1 MALFRRSAKPADG
14 RMTIWSHLAELRH
27 RLFVSVIAVAVGA
40 VVGYIVAPT
49 ILEWFL
55 HYYRDAADQPNGK
68 FIFLSALDPFLIRL
82 KIATYVGLL
91 LASPVWLWQFWRFV
105 TPALNPREKRY
116 AVPFIVTSIFLFCL
130 GAVFA
135 LITVPAALDFL
146 LQAGGSALEPA
157 LTADKF
163 LGLVT
168 LMILAFGVSF
178 EFPVI
183 LVFLLLVRVLS
194 VARLQSWRK
203 AMYVGIFFFA
213 AVITPSQDPYSLF
226 FMAVPMIL
234 FYEISI
240 VVGKV
245 LKR

>member
-1 MALFRRSAKPADG
+1 
-14 RMTIWSHLAELRH
+14 MTIWSHLAELRH
-27 RLFVSVIAVAVGA
+27 RIFICVIAIFAGGVI
-40 VVGYIVAPT
+40 GYFLSPY
-49 ILEWFL
+49 ILDWFL
-55 HYYRDAADQPNGK
+55 RYYREASNRPNGK
-68 FIFLSALDPFLIRL
+68 FIFLSALDPFLLRL
-82 KIATYVGLL
+82 KIATYVGIM
-91 LASPVWLWQFWRFV
+91 LASPVWLWQLWRFV
-105 TPALNPREKRY
+105 TPALNPKEKRY
-116 AVPFIVTSIFLFCL
+116 AIPFILSSIVLFAL

-135 LITVPAALDFL
+135 LLTVPAALEFL
-146 LQAGGSALEPA
+146 LTVGGSALTPA

-194 VARLQSWRK
+194 TEKLRSWRK

-226 FMAVPMIL
+226 FMAIPMIL

-240 VVGKV
+240 LIGRA